1 MLDLTYT
8 VSIHINLMSTT
19 TKKNKPAKL
28 TRKKILRSAV
38 AMANRDGIES
48 LSMRK
53 LAGTLG
59 VEAMSLYNHV
69 TNKDDVLDGMVEL
82 VALEI
87 ELPPIDKDWKKALR
101 KRTIST
107 HQVLLKYPWAS
118 ALFVSRINIGPAM
131 LHYVDTTIGY
141 LQAAGFSYKK
151 ADYCW
156 NMIDS
161 FLHGFTLQELNF
173 PFEPSEYKDVA
184 KDFSPQLPKDQYPH
198 LYALSAEVI
207 SGRHDGQQDFNF
219 GLDLIL
225 DSIEKLPKK

>member
-1 MLDLTYT
+1 
-8 VSIHINLMSTT
+8 MSTT
-19 TKKNKPAKL
+19 TKKNKSPKL
-28 TRKKILRSAV
+28 TRTKILRAAV
-38 AMANRDGIES
+38 AFANKDGIES

-53 LAGTLG
+53 LAGSLG

-69 TNKDDVLDGMVEL
+69 SNKDDVLDGMVEL
-82 VALEI
+82 IAVEI
-87 ELPPIDKDWKKALR
+87 ELSAIGGDWKEAIC

-107 HQVLLKYPWAS
+107 HEVLLKYPWAS
-118 ALFVSRINIGPAM
+118 ALFVSRINVGPVM

-141 LQAAGFSYKK
+141 LQTAGFSYKM

-161 FLHGFTLQELNF
+161 YLYGFTLKELNF

-184 KDFSPQLPKDQYPH
+184 QDFSPQLPKEQYPF

-207 SGRHDGQQDFNF
+207 SGRHDGLQDFNF
-219 GLDLIL
+219 GLNLIL
-225 DSIEKLPKK
+225 DGIEKLPKK